1 MVKGQLYRHKK
12 KGFYILLKHKAWFL
26 WEGLWIVKTNS
37 PKLKASASDGQISS
51 LSIKRSYEL
60 IANNYQPK

>member
-1 MVKGQLYRHKK
+1 MVEGQLYRHKQ
-12 KGFYILLKHKAWFL
+12 KGFYVLLKHKAWFL
-26 WEGLWIVKTNS
+26 GEVLWIVKTNS
-37 PKLKASASDGQISS
+37 PKLKASDGQISS